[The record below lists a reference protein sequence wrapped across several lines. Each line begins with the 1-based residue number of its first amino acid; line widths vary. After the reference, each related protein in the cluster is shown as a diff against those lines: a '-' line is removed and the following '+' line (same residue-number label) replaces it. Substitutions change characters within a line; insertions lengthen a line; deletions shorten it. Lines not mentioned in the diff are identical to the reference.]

1 LEIRIT
7 DQAHIVILDTYTID
21 IFSPFST
28 GNKVKVLVA
37 KQEQD
42 HPIKIG
48 IFLSA
53 LRTFS
58 GIASGHADK
67 RKNTPVKAS
76 L

>member
-1 LEIRIT
+1 MVT
-7 DQAHIVILDTYTID
+7 LDTYTIE

-42 HPIKIG
+42 HPIKMG
-48 IFLSA
+48 IFPSA

-58 GIASGHADK
+58 GITSGHADK